1 MVMMGEKLFPEY
13 QNIIYNNMIPEF
25 IKARQLYFLA
35 SIPPPPHLLAPLSIH
50 TG

>member
-1 MVMMGEKLFPEY
+1 MTIVMMGEKLFPEY
-13 QNIIYNNMIPEF
+13 QNMIPEF